1 MLSYHIHMEHI
12 QVDICWDPIL
22 DWDGRLTYL
31 MGENHFRVMNEEKLY
46 FVFDFWNLFLKL
58 SPGRKI

>member
-1 MLSYHIHMEHI
+1 M
-12 QVDICWDPIL
+12 DICWDPIL

-31 MGENHFRVMNEEKLY
+31 MGENHFSVMNEEELY
-46 FVFDFWNLFLKL
+46 FVFDFLNLYLKM